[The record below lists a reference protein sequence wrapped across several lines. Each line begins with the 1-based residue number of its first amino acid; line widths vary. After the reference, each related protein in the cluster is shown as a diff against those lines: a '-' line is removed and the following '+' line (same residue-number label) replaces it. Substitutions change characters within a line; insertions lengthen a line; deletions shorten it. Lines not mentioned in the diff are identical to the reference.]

1 MNTHMEKL
9 PLNKIPALTNSVDM
23 DVRVVGTSNHSL

>member
-9 PLNKIPALTNSVDM
+9 PLNKNLALTNGVDM
-23 DVRVVGTSNHSL
+23 DVRVVGTSNQSL

>member
-9 PLNKIPALTNSVDM
+9 PLNKNLALTNGVDM